1 MTENAYTVF
10 NVYVSKFVA
19 VIWVSLRD
27 PRLDVWERAVEA
39 LCVLAFVLLRGMRQ
53 DGVFIG

>member
-39 LCVLAFVLLRGMRQ
+39 LRVLAFVLLRSMRQ
-53 DGVFIG
+53 DAVFIG